1 MERFE
6 SEIEKIV
13 INRFKEALAKTDLTV
28 QSEDKWQTA
37 LLLRRFDIVIYRGTY
52 PIAVIEIKVN
62 LHNKNL
68 LARATD
74 QVRSALTITNSRF
87 GIVTDSNKYFLYDR
101 SNKELDFIELT
112 FDEVIQRLSNPE
124 KIKVAK
130 KDREQVLQYILQA
143 ADKHLS
149 DNLEFQTFIR
159 SKSFLSRIQFDSN
172 SNSYFFSD
180 DEGGISSFENQFFIK
195 MLGEFKETQICRY
208 TSLNTI
214 FDMLNYISFRM
225 SGLVGMNDKS
235 EVNYVET
242 YLNGVEKPLIKEH
255 YNTIIALNNRYITSC
270 TKISRKD
277 DLTLW
282 RLYSDDAKGV
292 CLIFNVKKSS
302 LNNHVLLQKVKY
314 ADENGKHKE
323 LDFLKQIK
331 DDVDSNTGFKFEFR
345 KIGYWKHFFKPHD
358 YAIEEEVRLLIIDD
372 DSLAKIKSDWV
383 MTYTHSI
390 INPIMDFRLNSK
402 TFPIQLREIII
413 GPKCPEQE
421 TNIVQLQEMI
431 RRKKREITEKS
442 YDSNL
447 NNLKVELSN
456 IKHYR

>member
-6 SEIEKIV
+6 SEIERIV
-13 INRFKEALAKTDLTV
+13 FNRLKEALSKTDLTL
-28 QSEDKWQTA
+28 QSEDKWQTT
-37 LLLRRFDIVIYRGTY
+37 LLLRRFDIVVYKGNY
-52 PIAVIEIKVN
+52 PLAVIEIKGN
-62 LHNKNL
+62 LENKNL

-74 QVRSALTITNSRF
+74 QVRSALTITNARY
-87 GIVTDSNKYFLYDR
+87 GIVTDDTKYFLYDR
-101 SNKELDFIELT
+101 SNKEIDFIELS
-112 FDEVIQRLSNPE
+112 FDEVIQKLSNPE
-124 KIKVAK
+124 KIKVEK
-130 KDREQVLQYILQA
+130 KDREQVLQYILEA

-149 DNLEFQTFIR
+149 DNKEFQTFIR
-159 SKSFLSRIQFDSN
+159 SKSFLSQIQFDNN
-172 SNSYFFSD
+172 SNSYFFSGD
-180 DEGGISSFENQFFIK
+180 DEGISSFENQFFIK
-195 MLGEFKETQICRY
+195 MLGEFKDTQICRY

-255 YNTIIALNNRYITSC
+255 YNTIKALNNRYITSC

-292 CLIFNVKKSS
+292 CLIFNVKRNN

-331 DDVDSNTGFKFEFR
+331 DDVESNTGFKFEFR

-372 DSLAKIKSDWV
+372 DTLVKIKSDWV

-402 TFPIQLREIII
+402 SFPIQLREIII

-421 TNIVQLQEMI
+421 TNMVQLQEMI
-431 RRKKREITEKS
+431 RRKKREITEKT

-447 NNLKVELSN
+447 NSLKVELST

>member
-1 MERFE
+1 MNQFE

-13 INRFKEALAKTDLTV
+13 FSRL
-28 QSEDKWQTA
+28 QTA
-37 LLLRRFDIVIYRGTY
+37 LDNSDLIIRTQDRWKTPLLIRRFDIVIYQGRN
-52 PIAVIEIKVN
+52 PFAVVEIKGN
-62 LHNKNL
+62 LQNKNL

-74 QVRSALTITNSRF
+74 QVRSAISITNSRF
-87 GIVTDSNKYFLYDR
+87 GIVTDNVSYYLYDR
-101 SNKELDFIELT
+101 NNKEQDFTNIT
-112 FDEVIQRLSNPE
+112 FDELISRLINPT
-124 KIKVAK
+124 KIEVNK
-130 KDREQVLQYILQA
+130 KDREVVLNIIREA
-143 ADKHLS
+143 TEKHLS
-149 DNLEFQTFIR
+149 QNQEFSSFIN
-159 SKSFLSRIQFDSN
+159 SKSFLSRIKFDTN

-195 MLGEFKETQICRY
+195 MMGEFKDTQICRY

-235 EVNYVET
+235 EVNYVDA
-242 YLNGVEKPLIKEH
+242 YLNGAQKPISKEH
-255 YNTIIALNNRYITSC
+255 PNTIIALNKRYITSC
-270 TKISRKD
+270 TEITRKD

-292 CLIFNVKKSS
+292 CLVFNVKKNN

-314 ADENGKHKE
+314 ADKNGKHKE
-323 LDFLKQIK
+323 LDLLKQIK
-331 DDVDSNTGFKFEFR
+331 DDVESITGFNFEFR
-345 KIGYWKHFFKPHD
+345 KIGYWKHFFKPFD
-358 YAIEEEVRLLIIDD
+358 YAIEEEVRLLIIDN
-372 DSLAKIKSDWV
+372 DSLDKIKSDFV

-402 TFPIQLREIII
+402 SFPIQLNEIIL

-421 TNIVQLQEMI
+421 TNLVQLQEMI
-431 RRKKREITEKS
+431 RRKKREITTKA

-447 NNLKVELSN
+447 NNLKMELSE